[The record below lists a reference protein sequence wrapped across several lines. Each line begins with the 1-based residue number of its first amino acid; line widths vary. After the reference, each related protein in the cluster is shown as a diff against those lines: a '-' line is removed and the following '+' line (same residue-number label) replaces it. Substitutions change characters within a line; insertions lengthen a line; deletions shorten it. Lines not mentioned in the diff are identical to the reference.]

1 MALEVFF
8 FLLKQSLFQ
17 SKQVGNVPAFP
28 KSCKAA
34 LLPGRLW
41 GAGNGGEN
49 AALLHLTVL
58 LLTAQFLQPFKPSE
72 APSPSSS
79 KGYFQVLQPEL
90 CGWVQVLVPT
100 PGQGGFW
107 SALSPLKL
115 PGMLP
120 QHPLFQAVV
129 TETEMLVQE
138 GIAQGTL
145 NGWEGQGASVTP

>member
-1 MALEVFF
+1 M
-8 FLLKQSLFQ
+8 
-17 SKQVGNVPAFP
+17 
-28 KSCKAA
+28 
-34 LLPGRLW
+34 
-41 GAGNGGEN
+41 
-49 AALLHLTVL
+49 L

-100 PGQGGFW
+100 RGQGGFW

-129 TETEMLVQE
+129 TETVMLVQE
-138 GIAQGTL
+138 GITQGTL
-145 NGWEGQGASVTP
+145 NGWEERGASVTPQGAATTLLCWGWSILVKGNSSLMGDSGQEGTGRQSGFLQLFQTRPKPGLKQ